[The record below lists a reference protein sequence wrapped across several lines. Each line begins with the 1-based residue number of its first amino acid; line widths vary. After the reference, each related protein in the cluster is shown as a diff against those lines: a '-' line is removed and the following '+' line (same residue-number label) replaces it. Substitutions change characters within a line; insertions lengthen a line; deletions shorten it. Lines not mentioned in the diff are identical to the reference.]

1 MTDVTSHVDV
11 THVGFVKK
19 TICTHLANVLR
30 GQLHALFCFE
40 LQHQP
45 HQYVESYVQVKR
57 FVLWLKPVVGLFD
70 APM

>member
-1 MTDVTSHVDV
+1 MTDVKLHIDV

-30 GQLHALFCFE
+30 GQLHALFCYE

>member
-19 TICTHLANVLR
+19 TICPHLANVLR
-30 GQLHALFCFE
+30 GQLHALFCSE

>member
-1 MTDVTSHVDV
+1 MTDVTSHIDV

-30 GQLHALFCFE
+30 GQLHALFCYE

-57 FVLWLKPVVGLFD
+57 FVLWLKPVVGLSD

>member
-1 MTDVTSHVDV
+1 MTGVKLHIDV

-57 FVLWLKPVVGLFD
+57 FVLWLKPVVGLSD

>member
-1 MTDVTSHVDV
+1 MTDVKLHIDV

-57 FVLWLKPVVGLFD
+57 FVLWLKPFVGLSD

>member
-1 MTDVTSHVDV
+1 MTDVKLHIDV

-30 GQLHALFCFE
+30 GQLHALFWFD

-45 HQYVESYVQVKR
+45 HQYAESYVPLKR
-57 FVLWLKPVVGLFD
+57 FVL
-70 APM
+70 

>member
-1 MTDVTSHVDV
+1 MTDVTSHIDV

-57 FVLWLKPVVGLFD
+57 FVLWLKPVVGLSD